1 MSMRPSDASETGRTK
16 VLRYTE
22 QDSEQGKD
30 FASDVEYYLTIE
42 PRQLPS
48 RYLYDALGSALF
60 DAICELP
67 WYRITRAELGLL
79 DAHGREIIVHSAPPT
94 RIVELGP
101 GNGTK
106 LRTLIEAGRQGQ
118 GHVDSTGPAAFA
130 SAQARQAGHYVRRG
144 DVRGGDVRRAGLELH
159 LIDVSANALDEAGQA
174 LAALDPLGGVEIV
187 KHQTTYESGL
197 REIAHTGVRTL
208 VLFLGSN
215 IGNFDRPGADAFLRS
230 IRAAL
235 DPGDDLLVGADLVKP
250 ERELLLAY
258 DDPLGVTAAFNRN
271 LLVRINRELG
281 GDFDID
287 AFGHRAVWNRD
298 ESRVEMHL
306 VSRRR
311 HRIRVPAAH
320 VDVTMKEGE
329 TIWTESSYKYEPDEL
344 AALLERS
351 GFRPVERWLAAEE
364 RFLLTLARAE

>member
-1 MSMRPSDASETGRTK
+1 MRHSAASEN
-16 VLRYTE
+16 VPVDL
-22 QDSEQGKD
+22 KD
-30 FASDVEYYLTIE
+30 FASDVEYYLTLE

-67 WYRITRAELGLL
+67 WYRITRAERGLL
-79 DAHGREIIVHSAPPT
+79 DTHGRAIFAQSAPLS

-106 LRTLIEAGRQGQ
+106 LLTLIEAGRR
-118 GHVDSTGPAAFA
+118 GPAPV
-130 SAQARQAGHYVRRG
+130 H
-144 DVRGGDVRRAGLELH
+144 LH
-159 LIDVSANALDEAGQA
+159 LIDVSAKALDQASQA
-174 LAALDPLGGVEIV
+174 LAALDDVEIV
-187 KHQTTYESGL
+187 KHQMTYENGL
-197 REIAHTGVRTL
+197 REVARSGVRTL

-215 IGNFDRPGADAFLRS
+215 IGNFDRPGADAFLRA

-250 ERELLLAY
+250 ECELLLAY

-281 GDFDID
+281 GDFDVD

-311 HRIRVPAAH
+311 QRVRIPCAH
-320 VDVTMKEGE
+320 IDVIMKEGE

-344 AALLERS
+344 SALLERA
-351 GFRPVERWLAAEE
+351 GFRPIERWLADEE
-364 RFLLTLARAE
+364 RFELTLVRAE